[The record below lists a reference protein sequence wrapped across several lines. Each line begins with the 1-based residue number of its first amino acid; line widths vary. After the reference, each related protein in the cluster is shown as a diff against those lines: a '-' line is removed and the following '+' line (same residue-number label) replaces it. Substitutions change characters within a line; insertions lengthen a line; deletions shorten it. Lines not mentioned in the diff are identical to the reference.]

1 MKPEIQERERECWK
15 CKECLECLL
24 GLLEISNRIPGN
36 VIMVRL
42 KEMFKK
48 FPENLQQ
55 DYWDCLKRFREM
67 YENTRVYMFISSIYL
82 RLEQFQKYIIKK
94 Q

>member
-1 MKPEIQERERECWK
+1 MKPGIQERERECGE
-15 CKECLECLL
+15 CKECLECSL
-24 GLLEISNRIPGN
+24 GLLEISNRIPRN
-36 VIMVRL
+36 VIIVRL

-67 YENTRVYMFISSIYL
+67 YENTRVYIFISLIYL
-82 RLEQFQKYIIKK
+82 RLEQFQEYITKK